1 MKRILI
7 EHFQSLDNYGTGM
20 MGLVTVQALA
30 DRYGTAEVEFHCD
43 FADAATLEAVRREL
57 RGDVRLYRHEPAD
70 YYTASITN
78 IWGRRL
84 HRLFHLFFSPEG
96 RGFDRLIVLGG
107 DDISEYYSKI
117 DPCVNL
123 FKKWES
129 SFLTRVILLGQTLG
143 PFSTLYNQL
152 AVRYLMPRLEV
163 YARDRVSVD
172 YLRDN
177 FRVNASLSADLAFAD
192 LPLQGDR
199 TIESA
204 VLERYGLE
212 RDGYFTVVV
221 SAGQRGGKYYCQDAA
236 DYLDCYR
243 DIIGSLAQKE
253 ALADKK
259 IVLLAH
265 TFGRYGDE
273 TEYVRK
279 LYDRLPGALK
289 ERTVPVTDKIFQT
302 RARFVLGN
310 GLFTVTGRMHAAVS
324 TFQMGRPAVCLSY
337 STKFRGVIGGS
348 LGQDDLVIE
357 ADDNALWHSRRIVAL
372 VCDRVDQV
380 LAEYKERCERIGSR
394 VKELQRQVAVTLDE
408 ISSER
413 PAGRKPVQ

>member
-1 MKRILI
+1 MKTDHHTPGRIAVIVFKHIAAFMKRILI

-192 LPLQGDR
+192 LPLQGIVR
-199 TIESA
+199 SKA
-204 VLERYGLE
+204 RYWSG
-212 RDGYFTVVV
+212 
-221 SAGQRGGKYYCQDAA
+221 
-236 DYLDCYR
+236 
-243 DIIGSLAQKE
+243 
-253 ALADKK
+253 
-259 IVLLAH
+259 
-265 TFGRYGDE
+265 
-273 TEYVRK
+273 
-279 LYDRLPGALK
+279 
-289 ERTVPVTDKIFQT
+289 
-302 RARFVLGN
+302 
-310 GLFTVTGRMHAAVS
+310 
-324 TFQMGRPAVCLSY
+324 MG
-337 STKFRGVIGGS
+337 
-348 LGQDDLVIE
+348 
-357 ADDNALWHSRRIVAL
+357 
-372 VCDRVDQV
+372 
-380 LAEYKERCERIGSR
+380 
-394 VKELQRQVAVTLDE
+394 
-408 ISSER
+408 
-413 PAGRKPVQ
+413 